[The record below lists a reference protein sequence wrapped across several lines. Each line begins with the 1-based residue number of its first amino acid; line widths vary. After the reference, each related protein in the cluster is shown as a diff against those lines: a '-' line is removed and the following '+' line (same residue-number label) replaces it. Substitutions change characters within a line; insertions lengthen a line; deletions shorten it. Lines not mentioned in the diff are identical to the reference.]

1 MTPAEYVQLK
11 AFARVDGMQVALLW
25 TASFAC
31 YIVGLKAPLCGMAA
45 ILLMVITPFFVARR
59 LRRFRDVD
67 RGGTISLLRGWAF
80 VILVFFYAGLLFAL
94 AQYGY
99 LAYMDQGYLV
109 QMLQKLLDA
118 PESQQ
123 LITQYG
129 MADVMNESMHL
140 LLTMRPIDF
149 VLNMLTTNIMMGFVL
164 GVPIAALMK
173 RRLKVES

>member
-1 MTPAEYVQLK
+1 MTSVEYIQLK
-11 AFARVDGMQVALLW
+11 AFARYDGLLMALLW
-25 TASFAC
+25 AGSFAC
-31 YIVGLKAPLCGMAA
+31 YLVGLSDPGWSATALLLAVSTPLFAA
-45 ILLMVITPFFVARR
+45 WR
-59 LRRFRDVD
+59 LRIFRNTVLN
-67 RGGTISLLRGWAF
+67 GAISFMRGWAF

-129 MADVMNESMHL
+129 MADVMNESVHL